1 MPRIIAGTH
10 RSRALETIEGMS
22 TRPYTDRVK
31 ESVFNI
37 LQGHIEGANVLD
49 LFSGIGT
56 MGLEA
61 ASRGAASVLMV
72 ERDRRVFAALERNV
86 EMLNAEDVA
95 TAIQGDALSSLP
107 ILRSPRPL
115 HIIFVDPPYAMMEDD
130 QTRARLLQQI
140 HRVSELL
147 DDGGFIVLR
156 TPLRHPRVDHSIEGL
171 AGPEVRRYQKQQ
183 TVLFYGREDPS

>member
-10 RSRALETIEGMS
+10 RSRTLETVEGTT

-37 LQGHIEGANVLD
+37 LQGHIEGFNVLD
-49 LFSGIGT
+49 LFAGIGT

-61 ASRGAASVLMV
+61 ASRGAASVVMV

-86 EMLNAEDVA
+86 EMLGAEDVA
-95 TAIQGDALSSLP
+95 VALQGDALSTLP
-107 ILRSPRPL
+107 ILRSPRPV
-115 HIIFVDPPYAMMEDD
+115 HVIFVDPPYAMMVDD
-130 QTRARLLQQI
+130 RARAKVLEQV

-147 DDGGFIVLR
+147 DEDGFILLR
-156 TPLRHPRVDHSIEGL
+156 TPLLHPKTDHSVEGL
-171 AGPEVRRYQKQQ
+171 VGPEARVYKKQE
-183 TVLFYGREDPS
+183 TVLIYGREPAS

>member
-10 RSRALETIEGMS
+10 RSRSLETIEGMS

-37 LQGHIEGANVLD
+37 LQGHIEGFHVLD

-61 ASRGAASVLMV
+61 VSRGAASVLMV
-72 ERDRRVFAALERNV
+72 ERDRGVFAALERNLD
-86 EMLNAEDVA
+86 MLDADDVA

-115 HIIFVDPPYAMMEDD
+115 HVIFVDPPYAMMEDD
-130 QTRARLLQQI
+130 RTRSRILQQVQ
-140 HRVSELL
+140 HVSELL
-147 DDGGFIVLR
+147 DDDGFIVLR
-156 TPLRHPRVDHSIEGL
+156 TPLKHPRVDHSIEGL
-171 AGPEVRRYQKQQ
+171 VGPEVRGYQKQQ
-183 TVLFYGREDPS
+183 TVLFYGRETTT

>member
-49 LFSGIGT
+49 LFAGIGT

-61 ASRGAASVLMV
+61 VSRGAASVLMV
-72 ERDRRVFAALERNV
+72 ERDRRVYAALERNIDRLGV
-86 EMLNAEDVA
+86 DDVA
-95 TAIQGDALSSLP
+95 VALQGDALSTLP

-115 HIIFVDPPYAMMEDD
+115 HVVFVDPPFAMMEDD
-130 QTRARLLQQI
+130 RTRPRVLEQIQRLADLVDPQ
-140 HRVSELL
+140 
-147 DDGGFIVLR
+147 GFIILR
-156 TPLRHPRVDHSIEGL
+156 TPLKHPRVDHAIAGL
-171 AGPEVRRYQKQQ
+171 VGPEVRTYRKQHS
-183 TVLFYGREDPS
+183 VLFFSREPSA

>member
-61 ASRGAASVLMV
+61 VSRGAASVLMV
-72 ERDRRVFAALERNV
+72 ERDRRVYAALERNID
-86 EMLNAEDVA
+86 LLGADDVA
-95 TAIQGDALSSLP
+95 IALQGDALSTLP
-107 ILRSPRPL
+107 MLRSPRPL
-115 HIIFVDPPYAMMEDD
+115 HVVFIDPPFAMMEDD
-130 QTRARLLQQI
+130 RARPRVFEQI
-140 HRVSELL
+140 QRLAELV
-147 DDGGFIVLR
+147 DPEGFIILR
-156 TPLRHPRVDHSIEGL
+156 TPLKHPRVDHAIAGL
-171 AGPEVRRYQKQQ
+171 VGPEVRTYRKQHS
-183 TVLFYGREDPS
+183 VLFYGREQAA

>member
-1 MPRIIAGTH
+1 MPRIIAGAH

-37 LQGHIEGANVLD
+37 LQGNIEGANVLD
-49 LFSGIGT
+49 LFAGIGT

-86 EMLNAEDVA
+86 ELLGAGDVV
-95 TAIQGDALSSLP
+95 TAVQGDALSTLP
-107 ILRSPRPL
+107 MLRSPRPL
-115 HIIFVDPPYAMMEDD
+115 HVVFVDPPFAMMEEER
-130 QTRARLLQQI
+130 TRARVFEQI
-140 HRVSELL
+140 DRVAELVEP
-147 DDGGFIVLR
+147 DGFIILR
-156 TPLRHPRVDHSIEGL
+156 SPLQHPRVDHSIEGL
-171 AGPEVRRYQKQQ
+171 HGPEVRTYRKQQ
-183 TVLFYGREDPS
+183 NVLLYSREPAE

>member
-37 LQGHIEGANVLD
+37 LRGHIEGANVLD

-86 EMLNAEDVA
+86 EMLNADDVA

-115 HIIFVDPPYAMMEDD
+115 HIIFVDPPYAMMQDD
-130 QTRARLLQQI
+130 GIRARILQQV

-156 TPLRHPRVDHSIEGL
+156 TPLKHPRVDHSIEGL
-171 AGPEVRRYQKQQ
+171 AGPEVRGYQKQQ
-183 TVLFYGREDPS
+183 AVLFYGREDSS